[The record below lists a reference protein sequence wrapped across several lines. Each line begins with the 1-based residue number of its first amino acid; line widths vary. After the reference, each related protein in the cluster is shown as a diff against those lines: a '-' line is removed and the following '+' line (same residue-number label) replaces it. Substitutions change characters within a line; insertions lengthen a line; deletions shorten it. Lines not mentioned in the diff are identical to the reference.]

1 MFYKVPLLFLMC
13 FNKLQVKFCEK
24 IMNIRFI
31 AKKQKIEYQTVD
43 TTIGSLKEIDK
54 KELFPLFELIMKELK
69 NEQKEEN
76 KGGQINE

>member
-1 MFYKVPLLFLMC
+1 M
-13 FNKLQVKFCEK
+13 QVKFCEK

-31 AKKQKIEYQTVD
+31 AKKQKVEYQTVD

>member
-1 MFYKVPLLFLMC
+1 MT
-13 FNKLQVKFCEK
+13 
-24 IMNIRFI
+24 IRFI
-31 AKKQKIEYQTVD
+31 AKKQKVEYQTVD

-69 NEQKEEN
+69 NEQKEKN

>member
-1 MFYKVPLLFLMC
+1 M
-13 FNKLQVKFCEK
+13 QVKFCEK

>member
-1 MFYKVPLLFLMC
+1 
-13 FNKLQVKFCEK
+13 
-24 IMNIRFI
+24 MNIRFI
-31 AKKQKIEYQTVD
+31 AKKQKVEYQTVD
-43 TTIGSLKEIDK
+43 TTIGSLKETDK

>member
-1 MFYKVPLLFLMC
+1 M
-13 FNKLQVKFCEK
+13 QVKFCEK

-31 AKKQKIEYQTVD
+31 AKKQKVEYQTVD
-43 TTIGSLKEIDK
+43 LTIGSLKEIDK